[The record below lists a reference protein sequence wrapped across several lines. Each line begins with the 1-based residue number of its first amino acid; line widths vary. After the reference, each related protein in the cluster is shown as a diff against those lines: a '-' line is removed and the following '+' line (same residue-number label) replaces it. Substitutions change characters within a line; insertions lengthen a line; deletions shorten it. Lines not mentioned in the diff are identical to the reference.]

1 MPITINFELSDSDI
15 EHFIAMAKEAQQ
27 AVVDQKATKESIA
40 AAAREVFEV
49 VQGTDLPDFISERLG
64 KLGLLA
70 DMVLDTEWR
79 LPEEEMERVLSA
91 MAYFSNPDDLIPDR
105 IPAIG
110 FLDDAIMAELVVNN
124 LESEVRTYKDFCA
137 FRKAEERRRENQ
149 GLPIDVSREDWI
161 ADKRAAL
168 HSQMRR
174 RRAAGGSSGWRISL
188 W

>member
-15 EHFIAMAKEAQQ
+15 EDFVAMAKEGQK
-27 AVVDQKATKESIA
+27 AVVGQRLSAESIA
-40 AAAREVFEV
+40 AAARDLFEV
-49 VQGTDLPDFISERLG
+49 VKGTQLPDFISERLN
-64 KLGLLA
+64 KLGTLA
-70 DMVLDTEWR
+70 DMVTDPEWR

-91 MAYFSNPDDLIPDR
+91 MSYFSNPDDLIPDR

-110 FLDDAIMAELVVNN
+110 FLDDAIMAELVVSN
-124 LESEVRTYKDFCA
+124 LDPEISAYQDFCR
-137 FRKAEERRRENQ
+137 FRTAEEQRRVNK
-149 GLPIDVSREDWI
+149 GLPTDVSREDWI

-174 RRAAGGSSGWRISL
+174 RRSSGGSSGWRVSL

>member
-15 EHFIAMAKEAQQ
+15 EHFIAMAKDAQKSVVGQQ
-27 AVVDQKATKESIA
+27 ASKESIA
-40 AAAREVFEV
+40 AAARAVFEV
-49 VQGTDLPDFISERLG
+49 VQGTELPDFISERLN

-70 DMVLDTEWR
+70 DMVLDNEWR
-79 LPEEEMERVLSA
+79 LPEEELERVLSA

-105 IPAIG
+105 VPAIG

-124 LESEVRTYKDFCA
+124 LEPELRAYEEFCLYRT
-137 FRKAEERRRENQ
+137 AEEQRRENQ
-149 GLPIDVSREDWI
+149 GLSTEVSRDDWL

-174 RRAAGGSSGWRISL
+174 RRSGGASSGWRVSL